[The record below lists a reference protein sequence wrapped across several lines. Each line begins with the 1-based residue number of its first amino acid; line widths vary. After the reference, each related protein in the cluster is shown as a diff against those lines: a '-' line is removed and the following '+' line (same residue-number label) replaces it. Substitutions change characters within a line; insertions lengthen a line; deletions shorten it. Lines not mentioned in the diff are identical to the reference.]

1 MVHVIQAG
9 RHDPVV
15 KLHMQVMNVRFRMD
29 VTFACISLKQY
40 HHTIISCKHIS
51 LRGACRW
58 LLGVAAACWQGT
70 QLR

>member
-1 MVHVIQAG
+1 MMLYAVAMHSCGVVHVIQAG

-51 LRGACRW
+51 
-58 LLGVAAACWQGT
+58 
-70 QLR
+70 